1 MHAHETPIPE
11 LGGRT
16 WAELELV
23 EDDEHRILFRD
34 QIRVRTRDGWKAVPI
49 RVRVIRPMEQLRARR
64 DARAAFKEMGLDEAR
79 DVDLFGE
86 VEQLAILALAIRTAE
101 PPHAQFADLKELS
114 KDYDEASL
122 RDVLAR
128 LSRYREL
135 VDPRPPGELTDAQVW
150 TAILAIRRVGHLG
163 PLADIASTGLNDLLL
178 RMAEEASRSP
188 RVQSFAMQLASSTP
202 ELSAPES

>member
-23 EDDEHRILFRD
+23 EDDDGRILFRD
-34 QIRVRTRDGWKAVPI
+34 QIRLRTPSGWKAVPV
-49 RVRVIRPMEQLRARR
+49 RVRVPRPMDLLRARR
-64 DARAAFKEMGLDEAR
+64 DARVAVKEWGLDEQKDAG
-79 DVDLFGE
+79 LFAE
-86 VEQLAILALAIRTAE
+86 VEQLAILALALRTAE
-101 PPHAQFADLKELS
+101 APHGQFADLAELA
-114 KDYDEASL
+114 KGYDEASL

-135 VDPRPPGELTDAQVW
+135 VDPRPPGELTDEQVW

-163 PLADIASTGLNDLLL
+163 PLADIASTELNDFLL

-188 RVQSFAMQLASSTP
+188 RVQSYATQLASSTP
-202 ELSAPES
+202 APSALES